1 MDGSALER
9 PIQGFTCYRCGT
21 LHPHLEALIRCVEAK
36 KLKTEENTVRR
47 TTRTP
52 LDIALNADHR
62 YRAAQKNLDTAQRL
76 ANASVG
82 RLTPDEFNEFAN
94 ITLERDRIE
103 GERELAQMERE
114 EAREGTTAV

>member
-1 MDGSALER
+1 
-9 PIQGFTCYRCGT
+9 
-21 LHPHLEALIRCVEAK
+21 
-36 KLKTEENTVRR
+36 
-47 TTRTP
+47 
-52 LDIALNADHR
+52 
-62 YRAAQKNLDTAQRL
+62 
-76 ANASVG
+76 VG